1 MRAILILTLKD
12 LRRRLADPA
21 GLLLNLAIP
30 LVMAGVMYL
39 AFGGHDKDKD
49 AAPVL
54 RILVLDLDQGPVAR
68 AITGS
73 SSNPEAARRLD
84 MKVVQD
90 REEGLRRLREEE
102 FAALL
107 VLPQGFSKALL
118 EGRQVELELLKNP
131 AQSVMPIVAQQITE
145 VLSLYLSI
153 GSRVVGGDG
162 ERIRLLFEGEGWAD
176 AAGIAALVTSLS
188 DRVINL
194 RRLLLP
200 PLIEVEKTS
209 AGKEAGGFNLIAWLF
224 PGMVMMGL
232 LFTSVSQ
239 MGDLLRESQNGTLRR
254 QLTAPLGAGQVVM
267 AKVLS
272 VALLGAIAFCL
283 LVAAGRFG
291 FGVHWGDPAPLA
303 AAGAL
308 VVLAATGF
316 AALLFSL
323 VRTERQG
330 DALGGILTMLMSLL
344 GGTFF
349 PIEALPGWL
358 QDLSKL
364 TLSRWGH
371 GALRILA
378 NGEGWRAVSGHLA
391 VLAGI
396 ALVSTT
402 LGVAFLRR
410 RHLRGAL

>member
-30 LVMAGVMYL
+30 LVMGAMMYL
-39 AFGGHDKDKD
+39 AFGGRGGDTN

-68 AITGS
+68 AITGAS
-73 SSNPEAARRLD
+73 GNPEAARRLD
-84 MKVVQD
+84 MRLVQS

-107 VLPQGFSKALL
+107 VLPEGFSKALL
-118 EGRQVELELLKNP
+118 DRRQVELELLKNP
-131 AQSVMPIVAQQITE
+131 AQTVMPIVAQQITE

-153 GSRVVGGDG
+153 GARIVGDDG
-162 ERIRLLFEGEGWAD
+162 ARIRVLFEGEGWTD
-176 AAGIAALVTSLS
+176 AAGIAALITSLR
-188 DRVINL
+188 DRVIDM
-194 RRLLLP
+194 RDLLFP

-209 AGKEAGGFNLIAWLF
+209 AKKDTGGFDLIAWLF

-239 MGDLLRESQNGTLRR
+239 MGDLLRESQQGTLRR
-254 QLTAPLGAGQVVM
+254 QLTAPLGAAQVVM

-272 VALLGAIAFCL
+272 VAIVVAIAFCL
-283 LVAAGRFG
+283 LVAAGRLAFRI
-291 FGVHWGDPAPLA
+291 HWGALGPLA
-303 AAGAL
+303 ATGAL

-330 DALGGILTMLMSLL
+330 DTLGGILTMLMSLL

-358 QDLSKL
+358 EPISKL

-378 NGEGWRAVSGHLA
+378 EGGGWEAVSGHLA

-396 ALVSTT
+396 ALVCTA
-402 LGVAFLRR
+402 LGVAFLGR

>member
-194 RRLLLP
+194 RHLL
-200 PLIEVEKTS
+200 
-209 AGKEAGGFNLIAWLF
+209 
-224 PGMVMMGL
+224 
-232 LFTSVSQ
+232 
-239 MGDLLRESQNGTLRR
+239 
-254 QLTAPLGAGQVVM
+254 
-267 AKVLS
+267 
-272 VALLGAIAFCL
+272 
-283 LVAAGRFG
+283 
-291 FGVHWGDPAPLA
+291 
-303 AAGAL
+303 
-308 VVLAATGF
+308 
-316 AALLFSL
+316 
-323 VRTERQG
+323 
-330 DALGGILTMLMSLL
+330 
-344 GGTFF
+344 
-349 PIEALPGWL
+349 
-358 QDLSKL
+358 
-364 TLSRWGH
+364 
-371 GALRILA
+371 
-378 NGEGWRAVSGHLA
+378 
-391 VLAGI
+391 
-396 ALVSTT
+396 
-402 LGVAFLRR
+402 
-410 RHLRGAL
+410 